1 MFWKRQAKEKFQ
13 ALKYRKAC
21 STLNMM
27 HIHVVYDY
35 RLRSWN
41 RKCRIKKKKKSK
53 KGKLG
58 ILCLLG
64 GGVLR
69 FWVFS
74 FFFGR
79 KYWCINLKLWKYFQS
94 WNGILVQKKEIW
106 HRKFLIVYFR
116 TGLWI
121 WVSYVLYKWLR
132 QYVVALLQKDKFKT
146 KPTNLSL
153 ALTSNL

>member
-27 HIHVVYDY
+27 HIHVLYDY

-41 RKCRIKKKKKSK
+41 RKCRIKKKKKEERQIRNTLFAWGGCSEV
-53 KGKLG
+53 LG
-58 ILCLLG
+58 FL
-64 GGVLR
+64 
-69 FWVFS
+69 